1 MKIEKISE
9 NQIRCTLT
17 KSDLQKRHLKISELA
32 YGSEKAKSL
41 FRDMM
46 EQAAFQFGFE
56 AEDIP
61 LMIEAVPLNAE
72 CIVLTITKVEDPEE
86 LDTRFAKFAPSVIE
100 NEEFSEDDTDEGTDT
115 DLPFFPPLSS
125 KEVTKKETAD
135 VPPPAPLTNSS
146 KTGNVPNV
154 PVADTDVKEKAKNA
168 VTEVLFAFQSL
179 DNLIQAADVIG
190 SLSVAGSALFKD
202 PGTGNYLLHAS
213 RGDMDMADFQK
224 VYFLLSEYGK
234 PVSFPAGILGGWSE
248 HYETLIKEQALE
260 KLLQMR

>member
-1 MKIEKISE
+1 MKIEKINE

-56 AEDIP
+56 ADDIP

-86 LDTRFAKFAPSVIE
+86 LDTRFAKFAPSVME
-100 NEEFSEDDTDEGTDT
+100 NEEYSDDDIDEGADA
-115 DLPFFPPLSS
+115 DLPFFTPLSS
-125 KEVTKKETAD
+125 KEIAPKEPTDALPSTPTDHISQAD
-135 VPPPAPLTNSS
+135 HGTDHQVVGAAAKGKPAST
-146 KTGNVPNV
+146 
-154 PVADTDVKEKAKNA
+154 
-168 VTEVLFAFQSL
+168 VTEMLFAFQSL

-190 SLSVAGSALFKD
+190 SLSAISSVLFKD
-202 PGTGNYLLHAS
+202 PETGNYLLHVKS
-213 RGDMDMADFQK
+213 GDSTPGDFQK
-224 VYFLLSEYGK
+224 VCLLLSEYGK
-234 PVSFPAGILGGWSE
+234 SVPFSPGILVRWSE
-248 HYETLIKEQALE
+248 HYETLIPEHALE